1 MICLE
6 QKSLHN
12 VSKSEVLSL
21 VALLSRDCKFVMQQQ
36 PWLIDDLVFSL
47 MFVV

>member
-6 QKSLHN
+6 QKALHD
-12 VSKSEVLSL
+12 VRKSEVLSL

-36 PWLIDDLVFSL
+36 PWLIDDLVLS
-47 MFVV
+47 MIFVV

>member
-12 VSKSEVLSL
+12 VSKSKVLSL
-21 VALLSRDCKFVMQQQ
+21 VALLSRDCNAAAVAAMV
-36 PWLIDDLVFSL
+36 D
-47 MFVV
+47 